1 MFVKCIKGELI
12 RQVFELGGGNSFKFG
27 SEVQPRVE
35 ALLLP
40 PPWKVVFGLRTPRKQ
55 YLVLALLNI
64 TTINIVLK

>member
-35 ALLLP
+35 ALIIIP
-40 PPWKVVFGLRTPRKQ
+40 VKK
-55 YLVLALLNI
+55 I
-64 TTINIVLK
+64 K

>member
-35 ALLLP
+35 ALTRDTAHCT
-40 PPWKVVFGLRTPRKQ
+40 VQ
-55 YLVLALLNI
+55 YSHNCGVCD
-64 TTINIVLK
+64 TTIGNAVEFPDMTL